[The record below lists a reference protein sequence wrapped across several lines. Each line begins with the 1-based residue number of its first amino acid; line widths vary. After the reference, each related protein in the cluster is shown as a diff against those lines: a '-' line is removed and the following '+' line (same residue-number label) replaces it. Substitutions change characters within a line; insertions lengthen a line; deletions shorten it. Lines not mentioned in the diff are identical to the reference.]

1 MNLVLIQR
9 NTAVEDLKRFIAARQ
24 SVARLSEIEDY
35 LRGQMLWDRS
45 YGAIVAGIG

>member
-24 SVARLSEIEDY
+24 SVAPLSEIEDY
-35 LRGQMLWDRS
+35 LRGQMLRDRS